1 MQQFLGCSCQPLQKA
16 SCHHNASAF
25 SNGKGKLLLAGKLE
39 FDFIASIRCNSGIPA
54 MARTGKGVLSS
65 LQTQSGDSLC
75 PPFAAVSIS
84 CTMSPVPVT
93 VSLLV
98 ISDQSVDVLCVPPC
112 SGHHILY
119 HEPCAVYSNG
129 TGQIP
134 MGGMEDDQVLR
145 FYEHGERCMGKGLKC
160 CLCGQK

>member
-1 MQQFLGCSCQPLQKA
+1 MVHFAVLMVSFSICRVHSCWSVYQSIA
-16 SCHHNASAF
+16 IRS
-25 SNGKGKLLLAGKLE
+25 LAKPGECL
-39 FDFIASIRCNSGIPA
+39 
-54 MARTGKGVLSS
+54 VLY
-65 LQTQSGDSLC
+65 
-75 PPFAAVSIS
+75 
-84 CTMSPVPVT
+84 
-93 VSLLV
+93 
-98 ISDQSVDVLCVPPC
+98 C
-112 SGHHILY
+112 SGECILY